1 MRINDLRERVV
12 GTRLAVFL
20 ALGLF
25 IVLGPL
31 VGQVL
36 DFPGVWVRRWAM
48 FSEVGVGVLKGEF
61 RAEFRD
67 GSRAVLTP
75 LEVLGLKR
83 YPPVL
88 SMRFPALVRD
98 ERDLQFFAQGFCR
111 RKPIRVDFRGWTGTR
126 DGWRALAVDDV
137 CAGAAGATR

>member
-1 MRINDLRERVV
+1 MRINDLRERAV
-12 GTRLAVFL
+12 GARLAVFL

-31 VGQVL
+31 FGRAL
-36 DFPGVWVRRWAM
+36 DLPAVWVRRWAM

-61 RAEFRD
+61 RAELRD
-67 GSRAVLTP
+67 GSRVVLTP
-75 LEVLGLKR
+75 LDVLGLKR

-98 ERDLQFFAQGFCR
+98 ERDLQFFAQGFCQ
-111 RKPIRVDFRGWTGTR
+111 RKPIRVDFHGWTGTR